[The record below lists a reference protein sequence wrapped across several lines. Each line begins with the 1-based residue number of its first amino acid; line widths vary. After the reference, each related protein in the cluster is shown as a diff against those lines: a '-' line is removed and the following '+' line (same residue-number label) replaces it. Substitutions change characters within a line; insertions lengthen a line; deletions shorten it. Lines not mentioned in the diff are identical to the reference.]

1 MIKKEYV
8 IINKTTLLKRIEE
21 IIVEQKN
28 IIKKLKKL
36 YEDLKGS
43 NKYFDYKDN
52 LSRYFT
58 ALTNEKRLLEKI
70 LSQSTPLIPEIEK
83 AIQFGLFS
91 FEEFDANSNYD
102 AQSRIEGLKEIQQDY
117 ISNLKLDI

>member
-1 MIKKEYV
+1 MKEDQY
-8 IINKTTLLKRIEE
+8 IIVSKTAIQTRIDE

-43 NKYFDYKDN
+43 NKYFGYKDN

-70 LSQSTPLIPEIEK
+70 LSQSTPLIPVVEK
-83 AIQFGLFS
+83 AIKYGLL
-91 FEEFDANSNYD
+91 
-102 AQSRIEGLKEIQQDY
+102 EGSGGELCEIKDEVVEHQQYY
-117 ISNLKLDI
+117 ISDLKLNI